1 MILLD
6 THALIWVDVDDPTL
20 GKVSR
25 RLIEQAWESGQIA
38 VSAISFWECAML
50 HARHRIALPESPLAW
65 RGELLATGLTEWP
78 LDGETAILANELEA
92 LHKDPADRFIA
103 ATAIVHRATLVTA
116 DQRLLEWKHPVK
128 RQDAA
133 A

>member
-6 THALIWVDVDDPTL
+6 THVLIWVDVDDPTL

-25 RLIEQAWESGQIA
+25 RLLKQAWETGQIS
-38 VSAISFWECAML
+38 VSAITFWERAML
-50 HARHRIALPESPLAW
+50 HARHRITLSESPLTW
-65 RGELLATGLTEWP
+65 RGDLLATGLTEWP
-78 LDGETAILANELEA
+78 LDGETAILANELES

-116 DQRLLEWKHPVK
+116 DQRLLEWKHSVK

>member
-6 THALIWVDVDDPTL
+6 THALIWLDVDDAAL
-20 GKVSR
+20 GKASR
-25 RLIEQAWESGQIA
+25 RLIKQAWQIGHLS

-50 HARHRIALPESPLAW
+50 HARHHITLPLSPSAW
-65 RGELLATGLTEWP
+65 RGDLLATGLTEWP

-116 DQRLLEWKHPVK
+116 DQRLLEWKHPLQ
-128 RQDAA
+128 RQNAA
-133 A
+133 V